1 MESFY
6 RAWCRERRERKS
18 FSFFFFF
25 SNSCSGTRKI
35 FYIYIWWKNTHT
47 TFPLAQV
54 SLEFRQR
61 HEKSEERK
69 KISFFVELTYVNKFL
84 YSNPVAKSKIP
95 LQEQERAFLTTS
107 IPSRDYKNVFQ
118 DDFTM
123 EFRLGLASMHF
134 FFVFYFLC
142 DPFFDVV
149 QCFKLF
155 LQSLPC
161 SRMRWWRKTTKNIH
175 KNEDWRSERNIK
187 YLQIYHIICHHCCAP
202 LFVPN
207 QYQ

>member
-1 MESFY
+1 MESFLSSMM
-6 RAWCRERRERKS
+6 CRERRERKS

-134 FFVFYFLC
+134 F
-142 DPFFDVV
+142 
-149 QCFKLF
+149 LF
-155 LQSLPC
+155 SIFCVILFSMLFNVSNFSYRVSHVLGWDDEERRPRI
-161 SRMRWWRKTTKNIH
+161 SIKMKI
-175 KNEDWRSERNIK
+175 EDLREI
-187 YLQIYHIICHHCCAP
+187 
-202 LFVPN
+202 
-207 QYQ
+207 